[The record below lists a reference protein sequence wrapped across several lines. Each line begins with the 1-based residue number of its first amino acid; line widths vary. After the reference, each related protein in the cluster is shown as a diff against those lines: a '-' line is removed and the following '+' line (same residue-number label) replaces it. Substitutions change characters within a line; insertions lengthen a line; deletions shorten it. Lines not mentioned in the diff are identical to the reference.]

1 MLRPVTESYDQ
12 AELERV
18 ARGLLAHR
26 DEGRPNPVPPPA
38 QRPTDMG
45 WAYGVAAQLHR
56 IRAEE
61 RGWHQIGWKI
71 GCTNAAARAQLGID
85 APFYGR
91 LYADTTLSSPADL
104 PAGTGWFKVYEAE
117 IALVIGRD
125 LDPADGPFTADQLE
139 DATRAILP
147 VIEVVGC
154 WHEPWTQAGAALI
167 AADNAAHGYWITGTE
182 VTDWSGLDLLDL
194 PITVRVDGQVA
205 GRGVPGNVD
214 TGPFGVAAWLADT
227 LAASGVALRAGDHI
241 STGLTT
247 PPIDPAPG
255 QHAVADFGPLG
266 QVEVRLAPA

>member
-1 MLRPVTESYDQ
+1 VTESYDQ
-12 AELERV
+12 AELEQV
-18 ARGLLAHR
+18 ARRLLAHR

-38 QRPTDMG
+38 ERPTDMG
-45 WAYGVAAQLHR
+45 WAYRVAAEMHR
-56 IRAEE
+56 IRTEG
-61 RGWHQIGWKI
+61 RGWRQIGWKI

-91 LYADTTLSSPADL
+91 LYADTTLPSPADL
-104 PAGTGWFKVYEAE
+104 PAGAGYFKVYEAE
-117 IALVIGRD
+117 IALVVGRN
-125 LDPADGPFTADQLE
+125 LDPADGPFTADDLE
-139 DATRAILP
+139 AATRAILP

-194 PITVRVDGQVA
+194 AITVRVDGEVA
-205 GRGVPGNVD
+205 GQGAPGNVD
-214 TGPFGVAAWLADT
+214 TGPFGVAAWLANT
-227 LAASGVALRAGDHI
+227 LAASGLALRAGDRI

-266 QVEVRLAPA
+266 LVEVRLAPV